1 MARLCGILTQK
12 FVWAK
17 ANKTKI
23 DLISEAHDKRI
34 AENYVF
40 DEVLGRHISRA
51 EYEKKVKFNQ
61 DDYKPAPDE
70 INRFPSRLKN
80 EQPHIDN
87 SMDFGTSV
95 KTGLS
100 KAYTLRIKPASIHD
114 RNK

>member
-40 DEVLGRHISRA
+40 DEVLGHYISRA
-51 EYEKKVKFNQ
+51 EYEKKSSLTKMTISQHRMKLIVSQ
-61 DDYKPAPDE
+61 A
-70 INRFPSRLKN
+70 
-80 EQPHIDN
+80 
-87 SMDFGTSV
+87 V
-95 KTGLS
+95 
-100 KAYTLRIKPASIHD
+100 
-114 RNK
+114 